1 MKTTHSFKRFM
12 LISTPIFFGV
22 FTIFTAIT
30 GCSLFGSN
38 PKAPSKVERAIFDT
52 VTNYVTVTNPVV
64 RIIPVFTT
72 NTVQQSFT
80 VTNVVPGAPPQ
91 ISQVVTQMQEKVIDH
106 YVTNTVQAVS
116 TNEAYTLTVKPST
129 KAGEQAIGAAV
140 NAFLPGAGTLVSL
153 GLAAIT
159 GLWGYGRST
168 KLAGVSNTAATLVQE
183 METVREFIGAL
194 PNGANIDST
203 LTDWLHAHQT
213 ETGAVSNVLGLLKNE
228 VSNSDAKVA
237 AQQLID
243 TINALNSPAATVPIG
258 TVPIPPVKLT

>member
-1 MKTTHSFKRFM
+1 MKTTLSFKRFM

-30 GCSLFGSN
+30 GCSILGSN
-38 PKAPSKVERAIFDT
+38 PKPPSKFESALFDT
-52 VTNYVTVTNPVV
+52 VTNHVTVTNQVV
-64 RIIPVFTT
+64 RVIPVYAT
-72 NTVQQSFT
+72 NTVQQTFL
-80 VTNVVPGAPPQ
+80 VTNIVQGAPPQ
-91 ISQVVTQMQEKVIDH
+91 VSQVFTQVVERVIDH
-106 YVTNTVQAVS
+106 FVTNNAQVVS
-116 TNEAYTLTVKPST
+116 TNEAYTLTPSART
-129 KAGEQAIGAAV
+129 KAGEQAIGSAV

-243 TINALNSPAATVPIG
+243 TINALNTPTTATA
-258 TVPIPPVKLT
+258 TPIPPVRLT